1 MLLRAL
7 IVDDEYPAR
16 DELRHLLGR
25 CGSVQVV
32 GEAAD
37 AREALKLIKA
47 VAYDVVFLDICMP
60 GISGMELARGLC
72 AQKNTPAVV
81 FVTAHEEYAL
91 DAFGVG
97 AVDYLVKPVTEK
109 RLLEVT
115 TRLKERLAPEGKEKP
130 LTTVAIIR
138 RGNIIP
144 VATQEITHVYAE
156 SDRVIVCTYGERAS
170 APQIYT
176 LEQLAGR
183 LPQDMFFRSHRS
195 YVVNLKF
202 IKEIKPDLN
211 GTYVLYVNDR
221 QNSTV
226 PVSRSRVAALKE
238 RLGLPKRLRYESRS
252 T

>member
-37 AREALKLIKA
+37 AQEALKLIKA

-60 GISGMELARGLC
+60 GISGIELARELC
-72 AQKNTPAVV
+72 AQKNGPVIV

-97 AVDYLVKPVTEK
+97 AVDYLVKPMTEK
-109 RLLEVT
+109 RLLEVI
-115 TRLKERLAPEGKEKP
+115 TRLKERLAPEKEKP
-130 LTTVAIIR
+130 LATVAIIR

-144 VATQEITHVYAE
+144 VPTQEITHIYAE

-202 IKEIKPDLN
+202 VKEIKPDLN
-211 GTYVLYVNDR
+211 GTYVLYINDR
-221 QNSTV
+221 QNSAV

>member
-1 MLLRAL
+1 MLIRTL

-16 DELRHLLGR
+16 AELRHLLGR
-25 CGSVQVV
+25 CDSVQVV

-37 AREALKLIKA
+37 AQEALKLIKA
-47 VAYDVVFLDICMP
+47 IAYDVVFLDIRMP
-60 GISGMELARGLC
+60 GLSGLELAGELYT
-72 AQKNTPAVV
+72 QKNAPGIV
-81 FVTAHEEYAL
+81 FVTAYEEYAL

-97 AVDYLVKPVTEK
+97 AVDYLIKPVTEK
-109 RLLEVT
+109 RLSEVIA
-115 TRLKERLAPEGKEKP
+115 RLKERFRPEKDKTLA
-130 LTTVAIIR
+130 TVAIIR

-144 VATQEITHVYAE
+144 VPTQEITHIYAE

-170 APQIYT
+170 APHTYT
-176 LEQLAGR
+176 LEQLASR

-195 YVVNLKF
+195 FVVNLKF

-211 GTYVLYVNDR
+211 GTYVLYINDR
-221 QNSTV
+221 QNSEV
-226 PVSRSRVAALKE
+226 PVSRSRVSALKE